1 MDLSASQ
8 LVIASVIV
16 ALGAMVQGSIGF
28 GLNVVGAP
36 LLVLIDTRFVPGPTL
51 VAALVLTLL
60 MGMRH
65 RGGIDR
71 VNFRWI
77 FVGRVPASLGAALL
91 VSALPERG
99 IAFALAAVVLVGV
112 GISLVGW
119 RIPRRPLNVVAVGA
133 VSGVMSTLSSVGG
146 PPIALLYQD
155 ARGRELRGTLAAV
168 FTVGAL
174 VSIGLLAAVGR
185 FGTREILVSLVLV
198 PGVVIGFMASIWT
211 APVLDRRHALRPAIL
226 GLSALAAVGAV
237 LRYAL

>member
-1 MDLSASQ
+1 MGQ
-8 LVIASVIV
+8 LALASVIV

-51 VAALVLTLL
+51 VAALVLTVLV
-60 MGMRH
+60 GVRE
-65 RGGIDR
+65 RGAIDR
-71 VNFRWI
+71 SSFGWI
-77 FVGRVPASLGAALL
+77 FIGRVPASLGAALL
-91 VSALPERG
+91 VGALPERG
-99 IAFALAAVVLVGV
+99 IAFALASVVLLGV
-112 GISLVGW
+112 VMSVVGW

-174 VSIGLLAAVGR
+174 VSIALLAVVGR
-185 FGTREILVSLVLV
+185 FGTDEILVSLVLV
-198 PGVVIGFMASIWT
+198 PGVVAGFIAARWT
-211 APVLDRRHALRPAIL
+211 APILDRHALRPAVL
-226 GLSALAAVGAV
+226 VLSALAAVAAV

>member
-1 MDLSASQ
+1 VHLSAGE
-8 LVIASVIV
+8 LALASIIV
-16 ALGAMVQGSIGF
+16 ALGAIVQGSIGF

-36 LLVLIDTRFVPGPTL
+36 LLVLIDTGFVPGPTL
-51 VAALVLTLL
+51 VAALLLTVLVGL
-60 MGMRH
+60 RE
-65 RGGIDR
+65 RGAVDR
-71 VNFRWI
+71 SGFVWI

-112 GISLVGW
+112 LLSVVGW
-119 RIPRRPLNVVAVGA
+119 RIPRRPANVVAVGA

-155 ARGRELRGTLAAV
+155 VRGRELRGTLAAV

-174 VSIGLLAAVGR
+174 VSIALLAVVGR
-185 FGTREILVSLVLV
+185 FGTDEVIVSLSLM
-198 PGVVIGFMASIWT
+198 PGVVLGFAVSRWT
-211 APVLDRRHALRPAIL
+211 APLLDRHALRPAVL
-226 GLSALAAVGAV
+226 ALSVLAALAAV

>member
-1 MDLSASQ
+1 MHLSVAQ
-8 LVIASVIV
+8 LAIASLIM
-16 ALGAMVQGSIGF
+16 ALGAMLQGSIGF

-60 MGMRH
+60 VGVRE
-65 RGGIDR
+65 RGSVDR
-71 VNFRWI
+71 TGFWWI
-77 FVGRVPASLGAALL
+77 FVGRVPASLAAALV

-112 GISLVGW
+112 VMSLVGW
-119 RIPRRPLNVVAVGA
+119 RVPRTPVNVVAIGA

-146 PPIALLYQD
+146 PPIALIYQD

-168 FTVGAL
+168 FTIGAL

-185 FGTREILVSLVLV
+185 FGEREVLISLVLV
-198 PGVVIGFMASIWT
+198 PGVVVGFIASIWT
-211 APVLDRRHALRPAIL
+211 APLLDRHALRPAIL
-226 GLSALAAVGAV
+226 ALSAFAALAAIV
-237 LRYAL
+237 RYAL